1 MMCRAVANDL
11 NVDSVP
17 ISEVM
22 TPDPDVISPEST
34 VLEALQ
40 SMHALGYLTLPV
52 CEDDGAVIGL
62 VDVMDL
68 IYGCGGAEGW
78 RSIFTQAMD
87 LESQTVSTGR
97 ASNKPPAS
105 ALKSCDHA
113 ALRPNPTLSDVPPNI
128 PATLEFGDGENSFTG
143 STIGDERGVSKLMSP
158 DDTSEWNSPNGLLVT
173 FKVSCP
179 AGNTHR
185 VRCKAKLSDLM
196 NEVAHKI
203 SIPSTNFTLEY
214 KDDEGDLIIMSSDY
228 DVADAWNSAQKAGKG
243 LAKLTAIENHTTRK
257 KSSAMAGGG
266 AAVMA
271 LVGVLA
277 FTLMKPNK

>member
-1 MMCRAVANDL
+1 
-11 NVDSVP
+11 
-17 ISEVM
+17 
-22 TPDPDVISPEST
+22 
-34 VLEALQ
+34 
-40 SMHALGYLTLPV
+40 
-52 CEDDGAVIGL
+52 
-62 VDVMDL
+62 
-68 IYGCGGAEGW
+68 
-78 RSIFTQAMD
+78 
-87 LESQTVSTGR
+87 
-97 ASNKPPAS
+97 
-105 ALKSCDHA
+105 
-113 ALRPNPTLSDVPPNI
+113 
-128 PATLEFGDGENSFTG
+128 
-143 STIGDERGVSKLMSP
+143 MSP